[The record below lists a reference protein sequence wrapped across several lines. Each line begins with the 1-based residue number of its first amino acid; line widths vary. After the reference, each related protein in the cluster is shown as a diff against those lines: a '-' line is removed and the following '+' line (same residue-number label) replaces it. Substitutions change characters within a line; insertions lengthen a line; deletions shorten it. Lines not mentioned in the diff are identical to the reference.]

1 MPNLPNA
8 LGTHNFDGVAH
19 PYGRA
24 LRMLVLF
31 MLPATLVRLALYLA
45 YPADF
50 QGLSA
55 AQVVSA
61 FLVGLRFDVSMAIV
75 MIGLPLILVLLPF
88 GWSHHRYWQRGW
100 QWIIYLTLV
109 LFVFMMVGDAIYF
122 GNVHRHVGSEV
133 NILAN
138 DMDSMVG
145 VALRQYG
152 AALLGF
158 AAGAVAAAWLWHK
171 ALVAL
176 PS

>member
-24 LRMLVLF
+24 LRMLLLF

-75 MIGLPLILVLLPF
+75 MIGLPLILVHD
-88 GWSHHRYWQRGW
+88 GG
-100 QWIIYLTLV
+100 
-109 LFVFMMVGDAIYF
+109 
-122 GNVHRHVGSEV
+122 
-133 NILAN
+133 
-138 DMDSMVG
+138 
-145 VALRQYG
+145 
-152 AALLGF
+152 
-158 AAGAVAAAWLWHK
+158 
-171 ALVAL
+171 
-176 PS
+176 